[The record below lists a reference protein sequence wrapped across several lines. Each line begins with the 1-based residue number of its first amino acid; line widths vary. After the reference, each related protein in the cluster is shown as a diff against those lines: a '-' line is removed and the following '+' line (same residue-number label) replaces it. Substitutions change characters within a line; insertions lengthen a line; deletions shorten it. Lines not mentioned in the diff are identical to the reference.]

1 MKKQVLSLLMVL
13 LLVLGSMMG
22 CSGGNNSSGGGES
35 SAATESSALAEESQE
50 NATQGGSVE
59 NMNAEGLPIVNDK
72 IELSIFQYCRDTD
85 QIDWDNLWF
94 YEQLEEETNIHVTF
108 DVATQSDWAT
118 KLNLM
123 LVSGEYND
131 IVMNRDVVDDEEY
144 GVVQGIFIPLD
155 DLIEEYMPIYN
166 ERVTMDPSI
175 VESLKASDGKMYSI
189 GYIVAQDI
197 HSGNMDFINK
207 TWLDN
212 LGLEMPTTIDE
223 LTDVLRAFRDEDA
236 NGNGDASDEY
246 PMEVVLTDFYKMS
259 LAFFGVP
266 ENDKWVSIDDNAQV
280 RLNA

>member
-175 VESLKASDGKMYSI
+175 VESLKASDGKMYCSA
-189 GYIVAQDI
+189 GY
-197 HSGNMDFINK
+197 S
-207 TWLDN
+207 
-212 LGLEMPTTIDE
+212 
-223 LTDVLRAFRDEDA
+223 
-236 NGNGDASDEY
+236 
-246 PMEVVLTDFYKMS
+246 
-259 LAFFGVP
+259 
-266 ENDKWVSIDDNAQV
+266 
-280 RLNA
+280 

>member
-1 MKKQVLSLLMVL
+1 MLLIMQQ
-13 LLVLGSMMG
+13 M
-22 CSGGNNSSGGGES
+22 
-35 SAATESSALAEESQE
+35 
-50 NATQGGSVE
+50 
-59 NMNAEGLPIVNDK
+59 
-72 IELSIFQYCRDTD
+72 
-85 QIDWDNLWF
+85 
-94 YEQLEEETNIHVTF
+94 H
-108 DVATQSDWAT
+108 
-118 KLNLM
+118 
-123 LVSGEYND
+123 
-131 IVMNRDVVDDEEY
+131 VVDDEEY

-266 ENDKWVSIDDNAQV
+266 ENDKWVLRYFRIFFIVLLKIQKHRWRGSPFRR
-280 RLNA
+280 RLYGLWRSYRRPRYCRPDCCIEKGRTGPASERRKLLARVQSLRARPLPCGELPPQRLRGLEIGATQKIL

>member
-35 SAATESSALAEESQE
+35 SAATESSALAEDSQE

-123 LVSGEYND
+123 
-131 IVMNRDVVDDEEY
+131 
-144 GVVQGIFIPLD
+144 
-155 DLIEEYMPIYN
+155 
-166 ERVTMDPSI
+166 
-175 VESLKASDGKMYSI
+175 
-189 GYIVAQDI
+189 
-197 HSGNMDFINK
+197 
-207 TWLDN
+207 
-212 LGLEMPTTIDE
+212 
-223 LTDVLRAFRDEDA
+223 
-236 NGNGDASDEY
+236 
-246 PMEVVLTDFYKMS
+246 
-259 LAFFGVP
+259 
-266 ENDKWVSIDDNAQV
+266 
-280 RLNA
+280 